1 MIAIGR
7 AWGLR
12 AWMRT
17 WWPAL
22 RLRTI
27 LLSVLL
33 FAAAM
38 PAIGAVFLRTYEN
51 TLVRQTEAE
60 LASQGAALAATAGA
74 LWPGAIRDTTPA
86 DPDARDDPG
95 YYRPEST
102 SVDLRDSPVLPERP
116 YAPPGPPADPQAE
129 TAAEVLEPILDRTSR
144 STLASI
150 LIVDRHGVVVR
161 GLGQGGSLAAL
172 PEIQAALKGRSRT
185 VLRRNGGYHPRYRF
199 EWLSRASAVRLHH
212 ARPIVVNGKVQ
223 GALLLS
229 RSPRALFRG
238 VYQDRGKIAIGAGAT
253 ILLLVLL
260 SGLVSRGVTRPI
272 EALSAAS
279 RGVASG
285 QGTVPETPVTAA
297 VEIRDLY
304 QDFRVMA
311 DAIAVRSRYLRDFAA
326 AVSHEFKTP
335 LAGIT
340 GAVELLDDHFA
351 TMSED
356 ERRRFLGN
364 ISADSA
370 RLSHLVGRLMDL
382 ARADMAM
389 PQAGVVT
396 DLASPLRRVADA
408 QGARGLEIVLD
419 LPEGLPPVAAPE
431 ATVEAVLTSLLENSR
446 QAGASAVRIG
456 AALVGGEVVI
466 HVADNGPG
474 VPPADRERLFEP
486 FFTSRREHGGTG
498 LGLSIA
504 RSLLAASQGRI
515 GLVETTKGAGFEVA
529 LPAAG

>member
-1 MIAIGR
+1 VIPR
-7 AWGLR
+7 AWL
-12 AWMRT
+12 RT
-17 WWPAL
+17 WWPAV

-27 LLSVLL
+27 LLTVLL

-60 LASQGAALAATAGA
+60 LTSQGAALASAAA
-74 LWPGAIRDTTPA
+74 NLWPGAVRDLTPA

-95 YYRPEST
+95 YYRPEAS
-102 SVDLRDSPVLPERP
+102 SIDLRASPVLPERP
-116 YAPPGPPADPQAE
+116 AAAPGPAPDPQAE
-129 TAAEVLEPILDRTSR
+129 AAADVLEPIFDQTSR

-172 PEIQAALKGRSRT
+172 PEIQAALHGHSRT
-185 VLRRNGGYHPRYRF
+185 VLRRNGGYHPRYSF
-199 EWLSRASAVRLHH
+199 EWLSRASALRLHH
-212 ARPIVVNGKVQ
+212 ARPILVNGRVV

-238 VYQDRGKIAIGAGAT
+238 VYQDRGKLLVGGAAT
-253 ILLLVLL
+253 VLLLVLL

-272 EALSAAS
+272 EALSAAT
-279 RGVASG
+279 RDVAAG
-285 QGTVPETPVTAA
+285 QGSVPETPVTAA
-297 VEIRDLY
+297 IEIRHLY

-340 GAVELLDDHFA
+340 GAVELLDDHFD
-351 TMSED
+351 TMTPD

-370 RLSHLVGRLMDL
+370 RLSQLVGRLMDL

-389 PQAGVVT
+389 PQAGA
-396 DLASPLRRVADA
+396 ASELLPVARRVADA
-408 QGARGLEIVLD
+408 QGRDIAVGLD
-419 LPEGLPPVAAPE
+419 LPADLPRVAAPE
-431 ATVEAVLTSLLENSR
+431 ATIETVLTTLVENGR
-446 QAGASAVRIG
+446 QAGARTVRI
-456 AALVGGEVVI
+456 AARAVGDEVVLR
-466 HVADNGPG
+466 VADDGPG
-474 VPPADRERLFEP
+474 VPPADRDRLFEP
-486 FFTSRREHGGTG
+486 FFTSRRETGGTG

-504 RSLLAASQGRI
+504 RSLLAASGGRI
-515 GLVETTKGAGFEVA
+515 ALVEAGEGAAFEVVLTA
-529 LPAAG
+529 TTGEAA

>member
-1 MIAIGR
+1 MSS
-7 AWGLR
+7 WL
-12 AWMRT
+12 RT

-27 LLSVLL
+27 LLTVLL

-60 LASQGAALAATAGA
+60 LTSQGAALASAAA
-74 LWPGAIRDTTPA
+74 NLWPGAAPDLTPA

-95 YYRPEST
+95 YYRPEAT
-102 SVDLRDSPVLPERP
+102 SIDLRGTPVLPERP
-116 YAPPGPPADPQAE
+116 TSVPGAKADPQAE
-129 TAAEVLEPILDRTSR
+129 AAAEVLEPIFDQTSR

-150 LIVDRHGVVVR
+150 VIVDRHGVVVR

-172 PEIQAALKGRSRT
+172 PEIQAALHGHSRT
-185 VLRRNGGYHPRYRF
+185 VLRRNGAYHPRYSF

-212 ARPIVVNGKVQ
+212 ARPVTVNGQVV

-238 VYQDRGKIAIGAGAT
+238 VYQDRGKLLIGAGAT

-272 EALSAAS
+272 EALSAATRS
-279 RGVASG
+279 VAAG
-285 QGTVPETPVTAA
+285 QGSVPETPATAA

-311 DAIAVRSRYLRDFAA
+311 DAIAVRSRYLRDFAS

-340 GAVELLDDHFA
+340 GAVELLDDHFD
-351 TMSED
+351 TMSD
-356 ERRRFLGN
+356 AERRRFLSN

-396 DLASPLRRVADA
+396 DLASPLRRVVDA
-408 QGARGLEIVLD
+408 QGGRGLDVVLD
-419 LPEGLPPVAAPE
+419 LPAGLPPAAAPE
-431 ATVEAVLTSLLENSR
+431 ATIEAVLTSLAENSR
-446 QAGASAVRIG
+446 QAGATTVRISG
-456 AALVGGEVVI
+456 AAVGDEIVLRI
-466 HVADNGPG
+466 ADNGPG
-474 VPPADRERLFEP
+474 VPAADRDRLFEP
-486 FFTSRREHGGTG
+486 FFTSRRETGGTG

-504 RSLLAASQGRI
+504 RSLLAASSGRI
-515 GLVETTKGAGFEVA
+515 RLVEGEAGAVFEVVV
-529 LPAAG
+529 LRG

>member
-1 MIAIGR
+1 MIQP
-7 AWGLR
+7 LR
-12 AWMRT
+12 AWLRT

-22 RLRTI
+22 RLRAI
-27 LLSVLL
+27 LLTVLL

-60 LASQGAALAATAGA
+60 LASQGAALAAAAGA
-74 LWPGAIRDTTPA
+74 LWPGAVRDTTPA

-95 YYRPEST
+95 YYRPEAVSI
-102 SVDLRDSPVLPERP
+102 DLRASPVLPERP
-116 YAPPGPPADPQAE
+116 GPAPAPPADPQAG
-129 TAAEVLEPILDRTSR
+129 AAADALEPILDQTSR

-172 PEIQAALKGRSRT
+172 PEIQAALAGHSRT
-185 VLRRNGGYHPRYRF
+185 VLRRNGAYHPRYSF
-199 EWLSRASAVRLHH
+199 EWLSRASALRLHH
-212 ARPIVVNGKVQ
+212 ARAIRVNGQVV

-238 VYQDRGKIAIGAGAT
+238 VYQDRGKILLGAGAT
-253 ILLLVLL
+253 VLLLVLL

-272 EALSAAS
+272 EALSAATK
-279 RGVASG
+279 GVAAG
-285 QGTVPETPVTAA
+285 QGEVPETPVTAA
-297 VEIRDLY
+297 VEIRALY

-311 DAIAVRSRYLRDFAA
+311 GAIAVRSRYLRDFAA

-351 TMSED
+351 TMSPE
-356 ERRRFLGN
+356 ERHRFLGN

-370 RLSHLVGRLMDL
+370 RLSALVGRLMDM

-389 PQAGVVT
+389 PQAGVVCAV
-396 DLASPLRRVADA
+396 ASPARRVADA
-408 QGARGLEIVLD
+408 QGRDIAVVLD
-419 LPEGLPPVAAPE
+419 LPDDLPQVAAPE
-431 ATVEAVLTSLLENSR
+431 ATVETVLTTLVENSR
-446 QAGASAVRIG
+446 QAGAGRVWIS
-456 AALVGGEVVI
+456 ALVMGEDVVLR
-466 HVADNGPG
+466 VSDDGPG
-474 VPPADRERLFEP
+474 VPPADRARLFEP
-486 FFTSRREHGGTG
+486 FFTSRREAGGTG

-504 RSLLAASQGRI
+504 RSLLAASSGRI
-515 GLVETTKGAGFEVA
+515 GLVEGEAGAVFEVRLA
-529 LPAAG
+529 TAREGG

>member
-1 MIAIGR
+1 MSARLG
-7 AWGLR
+7 AWLR
-12 AWMRT
+12 R

-27 LLSVLL
+27 LLTVLL

-60 LASQGAALAATAGA
+60 LTSQGAALASAAA
-74 LWPGAIRDTTPA
+74 NLWPGAVRDLTPA

-102 SVDLRDSPVLPERP
+102 SVDLRSSPLLPERP
-116 YAPPGPPADPQAE
+116 AAIPGARADPQAE
-129 TAAEVLEPILDRTSR
+129 AAAEVLEPIFDQTSR

-185 VLRRNGGYHPRYRF
+185 VLRRNGAYHPRYSF

-212 ARPIVVNGKVQ
+212 ARPVIVNGQVV

-238 VYQDRGKIAIGAGAT
+238 VYQDRGKLLVGGAAT

-272 EALSAAS
+272 EALSAATRS
-279 RGVASG
+279 VAAG
-285 QGTVPETPVTAA
+285 QGSVPETPATAA

-340 GAVELLDDHFA
+340 GAVELLDDHFD
-351 TMSED
+351 TMTPD
-356 ERRRFLGN
+356 ERRRFLSN

-370 RLSHLVGRLMDL
+370 RLSQLVGRLMDL

-389 PQAGVVT
+389 PQAGVASE
-396 DLASPLRRVADA
+396 LAPVARRVADA
-408 QGARGLEIVLD
+408 QGRDVIVTLD
-419 LPEGLPPVAAPE
+419 LPDDLPLVAAPE
-431 ATVEAVLTSLLENSR
+431 ATVETVLTTLVENSR
-446 QAGASAVRIG
+446 QAGARRVTVRAEAVG
-456 AALVGGEVVI
+456 DEVVLR
-466 HVADNGPG
+466 VGDDGPG
-474 VPPADRERLFEP
+474 VPKADRDRLFEP
-486 FFTSRREHGGTG
+486 FFTSRRETGGTG

-504 RSLLAASQGRI
+504 RSLLAASSGRI
-515 GLVETTKGAGFEVA
+515 GLLEAEKGAVFEVG
-529 LPAAG
+529 LPRG

>member
-1 MIAIGR
+1 MNT
-7 AWGLR
+7 WLR
-12 AWMRT
+12 R

-27 LLSVLL
+27 LLTVLL

-51 TLVRQTEAE
+51 TLIRQTEAE
-60 LASQGAALAATAGA
+60 LTSQGAALASAAA
-74 LWPGAIRDTTPA
+74 NLWPGAVRDLTPA

-95 YYRPEST
+95 YYRPEAT
-102 SVDLRDSPVLPERP
+102 SVDLRSSPVLPERP
-116 YAPPGPPADPQAE
+116 ASTPGAKADPQAE
-129 TAAEVLEPILDRTSR
+129 TAAEVLEPIFDQTSR

-172 PEIQAALKGRSRT
+172 PEIQAALKGRART
-185 VLRRNGGYHPRYRF
+185 VLRRNGAYHPRYSF

-212 ARPIVVNGKVQ
+212 ARPVIVNGQVV

-238 VYQDRGKIAIGAGAT
+238 VYQDRGKLLVGGGAT

-272 EALSAAS
+272 EALSAATRS
-279 RGVASG
+279 VAAG
-285 QGTVPETPVTAA
+285 QGSVPETPATAA
-297 VEIRDLY
+297 VEIRHLY

-311 DAIAVRSRYLRDFAA
+311 DAIAVRSRYLRDFAS

-340 GAVELLDDHFA
+340 GAVELLDDHFD
-351 TMSED
+351 TMTPD

-370 RLSHLVGRLMDL
+370 RLSQLVGRLMDL

-396 DLASPLRRVADA
+396 DLASTARRVADA
-408 QGARGLEIVLD
+408 QGGGQGGRGLDIALD
-419 LPEGLPPVAAPE
+419 LPADLPSVAAPE
-431 ATVEAVLTSLLENSR
+431 ATIEAVLTALAENSR
-446 QAGASAVRIG
+446 QAGATRLRISGAV
-456 AALVGGEVVI
+456 VGDEVVLRI
-466 HVADNGPG
+466 SDNGPG

-486 FFTSRREHGGTG
+486 FFTSRRETGGTG

-504 RSLLAASQGRI
+504 RSLLAASSGRI
-515 GLVETTKGAGFEVA
+515 GLVEGEAGAVFEVG
-529 LPAAG
+529 LVRG

>member
-1 MIAIGR
+1 MSAGLG
-7 AWGLR
+7 AWLR
-12 AWMRT
+12 R

-27 LLSVLL
+27 LLTVLL

-60 LASQGAALAATAGA
+60 LTSQGAALASAAA
-74 LWPGAIRDTTPA
+74 NLWPGAVRDLTPA

-102 SVDLRDSPVLPERP
+102 SVDLRSSPLLPERP
-116 YAPPGPPADPQAE
+116 AATPGPAADPTAE
-129 TAAEVLEPILDRTSR
+129 TAAQVLEPIFDQTSR

-172 PEIQAALKGRSRT
+172 PEIQAALQGRSRT
-185 VLRRNGGYHPRYRF
+185 VLRRNGAYHPRYSF

-212 ARPIVVNGKVQ
+212 ARPVVVNGRVV

-238 VYQDRGKIAIGAGAT
+238 VYQDRGKLLVGAAAT

-272 EALSAAS
+272 EALSAATRS
-279 RGVASG
+279 VAAG
-285 QGTVPETPVTAA
+285 QGSVPDTPATAA
-297 VEIRDLY
+297 LEIRDLY

-340 GAVELLDDHFA
+340 GAVELLDDHFD
-351 TMSED
+351 TMTPD
-356 ERRRFLGN
+356 ERGRFLSN

-370 RLSHLVGRLMDL
+370 RLSQLVGRLMDL

-389 PQAGVVT
+389 PQAGVASQ
-396 DLASPLRRVADA
+396 LAPAARRVADA
-408 QGARGLEIVLD
+408 QGRDIAVVLD
-419 LPEGLPPVAAPE
+419 LPDGLPLVAAPE
-431 ATVEAVLTSLLENSR
+431 ATVETVLTTLVENSR
-446 QAGASAVRIG
+446 QAGAKAVRI
-456 AALVGGEVVI
+456 AAAVVDDEVVLR
-466 HVADNGPG
+466 VSDDGPG
-474 VPPADRERLFEP
+474 VPAADRERLFEP
-486 FFTSRREHGGTG
+486 FFTSRRETGGTG

-504 RSLLAASQGRI
+504 RSLLAASSGRI
-515 GLVETTKGAGFEVA
+515 GLVEGEAGAVFEVG
-529 LPAAG
+529 LVRG

>member
-1 MIAIGR
+1 MIQA
-7 AWGLR
+7 LR
-12 AWMRT
+12 SWVRT
-17 WWPAL
+17 WWPPL
-22 RLRTI
+22 RLRVI
-27 LLSVLL
+27 LLTVLL

-60 LASQGAALAATAGA
+60 LTSQGAALAAAA
-74 LWPGAIRDTTPA
+74 SNLWPGAVRDTTPA

-95 YYRPEST
+95 YYRPEGT
-102 SVDLRDSPVLPERP
+102 SIDLRTTPVLPERP
-116 YAPPGPPADPQAE
+116 DAAPGPAADPQAV
-129 TAAEVLEPILDRTSR
+129 AAADVLEPILDQTSR

-172 PEIQAALKGRSRT
+172 PEIQAALAGRSRT
-185 VLRRNGGYHPRYRF
+185 VMRRNGAYHPRYSF
-199 EWLSRASAVRLHH
+199 EWLSRASSLRLHH
-212 ARPIVVNGKVQ
+212 ARPVRVNGQVV

-238 VYQDRGKIAIGAGAT
+238 VYQDRGKLLAGAGAT

-279 RGVASG
+279 RGVAAG
-285 QGTVPETPVTAA
+285 QGTVPETPATAA
-297 VEIRDLY
+297 IEIRDLY

-340 GAVELLDDHFA
+340 GAVELLDDHFD
-351 TMSED
+351 TMSPE

-370 RLSHLVGRLMDL
+370 RLSALVGRLMDM

-389 PQAGVVT
+389 PEAGA
-396 DLASPLRRVADA
+396 ASDVGSPARRVADA
-408 QGARGLEIVLD
+408 QSRDVAVTLD
-419 LPEGLPPVAAPE
+419 LPDGLPSVAAPE
-431 ATVEAVLTSLLENSR
+431 ATVEAVLTALVENSR
-446 QAGASAVRIG
+446 QAGARAVRIS
-456 AALVGGEVVI
+456 AEAVEGEVVLRI
-466 HVADNGPG
+466 TDDGPG
-474 VPPADRERLFEP
+474 VPPADRARLFEP
-486 FFTSRREHGGTG
+486 FFTSRRESGGTG

-504 RSLLAASQGRI
+504 RSLLAASSGRI
-515 GLVETTKGAGFEVA
+515 GLVETAGGAVFEVT
-529 LPAAG
+529 LPKA

>member
-1 MIAIGR
+1 VIDAARGWIR
-7 AWGLR
+7 AW
-12 AWMRT
+12 
-17 WWPAL
+17 WPPL
-22 RLRTI
+22 RLRVI
-27 LLSVLL
+27 LLTVLL

-60 LASQGAALAATAGA
+60 LTAQGAALAAAAGA
-74 LWPGAIRDTTPA
+74 LWPGAVRDTTPA

-102 SVDLRDSPVLPERP
+102 SIDLRASPVLAERP
-116 YAPPGPPADPQAE
+116 DAAPGPPADPQAL
-129 TAAEVLEPILDRTSR
+129 AAADALEPILDQTSR

-150 LIVDRHGVVVR
+150 LIVDRQGVVVR
-161 GLGQGGSLAAL
+161 GLGQGGSLEAL
-172 PEIQAALKGRSRT
+172 PEIQAALRGQART
-185 VLRRNGGYHPRYRF
+185 MMRRNGAYHPRYSF
-199 EWLSRASAVRLHH
+199 EWLSRASALRLHH
-212 ARPIVVNGKVQ
+212 ARPVRVNGQVV

-238 VYQDRGKIAIGAGAT
+238 VYQDRGKLLAGAGAT

-272 EALSAAS
+272 EALSAAT
-279 RGVASG
+279 RGVAAG
-285 QGTVPETPVTAA
+285 QGEVPETPATAA
-297 VEIRDLY
+297 LEIRDLY

-340 GAVELLDDHFA
+340 GAVELLDDHFD
-351 TMSED
+351 TMSPE
-356 ERRRFLGN
+356 ERHRFLGN

-370 RLSHLVGRLMDL
+370 RLSVLVGRLMDM

-389 PQAGVVT
+389 PQAGVT
-396 DLASPLRRVADA
+396 SDIGSPARRVADA
-408 QGARGLEIVLD
+408 QARDLAVILD
-419 LPEGLPPVAAPE
+419 LASDLPRVAAPE
-431 ATVEAVLTSLLENSR
+431 ATVETVLTTLVENSR
-446 QAGASAVRIG
+446 QAGARTVRIG
-456 AALVGGEVVI
+456 ASVVGDEVMI
-466 HVADNGPG
+466 RVADDGPG
-474 VPPADRERLFEP
+474 VPPADRARLFEP
-486 FFTSRREHGGTG
+486 FFTSRREAGGTG

-504 RSLLAASQGRI
+504 RSLLAASSGRI
-515 GLVETTKGAGFEVA
+515 GLVETEAGAVFEVR
-529 LPAAG
+529 LGRG